1 MSDKPTETP
10 SQRAATKCYSLVA
23 EIEQL
28 QAQGDH
34 TPMKKYIE
42 RLAAI
47 IARETGCD
55 ANADIVR
62 RLQEWDEKPLD
73 AHPDR
78 LMRIVADAAAL
89 RRAGGGAQSG

>member
-1 MSDKPTETP
+1 MKPTETP

-34 TPMKKYIE
+34 TPTKKYIE

-62 RLQEWDEKPLD
+62 RLVEWHKMGFEAESAEGLQV
-73 AHPDR
+73 
-78 LMRIVADAAAL
+78 LTGILNDAAAL
-89 RRAGGGAQSG
+89 RRAGGW